1 MRTVRNC
8 VFETNSSSCHV
19 ITVLSDNELALLKN
33 GELLLSVHKSQDEKV
48 LTKTYDYWRFKQEI
62 HNCQTCY
69 DYETG
74 ERKYVVVKTDI
85 IESLSKNLWNL
96 LTQNA
101 IAPVEDFDKKLD
113 NILGMYE
120 LDTCYANEVR
130 AFISY
135 IENSSSVKFFLKDM
149 MRYDSKYDN
158 DNMNF
163 SCHEVEC

>member
-33 GELLLSVHKSQDEKV
+33 GALLLSVCMSQGEKV
-48 LTKTYDYWRFKQEI
+48 LAKTYDYLRFEHEI
-62 HNCQTCY
+62 NECQCCF
-69 DYETG
+69 DYEKG
-74 ERKYVVVKTDI
+74 ERKYVDIKNDI

-101 IAPVEDFDKKLD
+101 TAPVEDFDQKLD
-113 NILGMYE
+113 NIFDMYE
-120 LDTCYANEVR
+120 LDISFVTEVR
-130 AFISY
+130 YFIKS
-135 IENSSSVKFFLKDM
+135 IEDSSSVQCLLKDM
-149 MRYDSKYDN
+149 MRYNSRYN
-158 DNMNF
+158 DVNF

>member
-33 GELLLSVHKSQDEKV
+33 GELLLSVRKSQGEKI
-48 LTKTYDYWRFKQEI
+48 LTKTYDDWRFENEIQE
-62 HNCQTCY
+62 CQFCFDY
-69 DYETG
+69 DKG
-74 ERKYVVVKTDI
+74 ERKYVHVKNDI

-101 IAPVEDFDKKLD
+101 TAPVEDFDQKLD
-113 NILGMYE
+113 NIFDMYE
-120 LDTCYANEVR
+120 LDESFVTEVR
-130 AFISY
+130 DFIKC
-135 IENSSSVKFFLKDM
+135 IEDSSSVKFLLKDM
-149 MRYDSKYDN
+149 MRYSSRYN
-158 DNMNF
+158 DVNF

>member
-33 GELLLSVHKSQDEKV
+33 GELLLSVHKSQGEKILTRTFDE
-48 LTKTYDYWRFKQEI
+48 WRFEYEIQE
-62 HNCQTCY
+62 CQFCF

-74 ERKYVVVKTDI
+74 ERKYVNVKRDI
-85 IESLSKNLWNL
+85 VESLSKNLWNL

-101 IAPVEDFDKKLD
+101 TAPVEDFDQKLN
-113 NILGMYE
+113 NIFDMYE
-120 LDTCYANEVR
+120 LDESFVTEVR
-130 AFISY
+130 DFIKS
-135 IENSSSVKFFLKDM
+135 IENSSSLKFLLEDM
-149 MRYDSKYDN
+149 LRYDSKYDS
-158 DNMNF
+158 MNF

>member
-33 GELLLSVHKSQDEKV
+33 GELLLSVRKRQGEKI
-48 LTKTYDYWRFKQEI
+48 LTKTFDEWRFEYEIQE
-62 HNCQTCY
+62 CQFCF
-69 DYETG
+69 DYEIG
-74 ERKYVVVKTDI
+74 KEKYVSIKRDI

-101 IAPVEDFDKKLD
+101 TAPVEDFDQKLD
-113 NILGMYE
+113 NIFDMYE
-120 LDTCYANEVR
+120 LDESFVDEVR
-130 AFISY
+130 YFVKS
-135 IENSSSVKFFLKDM
+135 IEDSSSLKFLLEDM
-149 MRYDSKYDN
+149 MRYDSKYDS
-158 DNMNF
+158 MNF

>member
-33 GELLLSVHKSQDEKV
+33 GELLLSVCMSQGEKV
-48 LTKTYDYWRFKQEI
+48 LAKTYDYLRFEHEI
-62 HNCQTCY
+62 NECQSY
-69 DYETG
+69 FDYEIG
-74 ERKYVVVKTDI
+74 KRKYVDIKNDI

-101 IAPVEDFDKKLD
+101 TAPVEDFDQKLD
-113 NILGMYE
+113 NIFDMYE
-120 LDTCYANEVR
+120 LDVSFVTEVR
-130 AFISY
+130 DFIKS
-135 IENSSSVKFFLKDM
+135 IEDSSSVKFLFKDM
-149 MRYDSKYDN
+149 MRYNSGHN
-158 DNMNF
+158 DVNF

>member
-33 GELLLSVHKSQDEKV
+33 GELLLSVHKSQGEKI
-48 LTKTYDYWRFKQEI
+48 LTKTFDEWRFEYEIQE
-62 HNCQTCY
+62 CQFCY
-69 DYETG
+69 DSETG
-74 ERKYVVVKTDI
+74 ERKYVSVKRDI
-85 IESLSKNLWNL
+85 TESLSKNLWNL

-101 IAPVEDFDKKLD
+101 IAPVEDFKQKLD
-113 NILGMYE
+113 NIFDMYE
-120 LDTCYANEVR
+120 LDTSYANEVR
-130 AFISY
+130 EFISY
-135 IENSSSVKFFLKDM
+135 IEDSSSVQFLLEDM
-149 MRYDSKYDN
+149 MKYDSKY

>member
-33 GELLLSVHKSQDEKV
+33 GELLLSVHKSQGEKI
-48 LTKTYDYWRFKQEI
+48 LTKTYDDWRFEYEIQE
-62 HNCQTCY
+62 CQFCF
-69 DYETG
+69 DYEKG
-74 ERKYVVVKTDI
+74 EKKYVSVKRDI

-101 IAPVEDFDKKLD
+101 TAPVEDFDQKLD
-113 NILGMYE
+113 NIFDMYE
-120 LDTCYANEVR
+120 LDESFVTEVKY
-130 AFISY
+130 FVKS
-135 IENSSSVKFFLKDM
+135 IEDSSSVEFLLKDM
-149 MRYDSKYDN
+149 TKYDTRYG
-158 DNMNF
+158 DSMNF

>member
-33 GELLLSVHKSQDEKV
+33 GALLLSVCMSQGEKV
-48 LTKTYDYWRFKQEI
+48 LAKTYDYLQFEHEI
-62 HNCQTCY
+62 NKCQLCF
-69 DYETG
+69 DYEIG
-74 ERKYVVVKTDI
+74 ERKYVDIKNDI

-101 IAPVEDFDKKLD
+101 TAPVEDFDQKLD
-113 NILGMYE
+113 NILDMYE
-120 LDTCYANEVR
+120 LDVSFVTEVR
-130 AFISY
+130 DFIKS
-135 IENSSSVKFFLKDM
+135 IEDSSSVKFLLKDM
-149 MRYDSKYDN
+149 MRYNSGHN
-158 DNMNF
+158 DANF

>member
-19 ITVLSDNELALLKN
+19 ITVLSDHELALLKN
-33 GELLLSVHKSQDEKV
+33 GELLLSVHKSQGEKI
-48 LTKTYDYWRFKQEI
+48 LTKTFDDWRFEHEIQE
-62 HNCQTCY
+62 CQFCF

-74 ERKYVVVKTDI
+74 KRKYVNVKNDI
-85 IESLSKNLWNL
+85 IESLAKNLWNL

-101 IAPVEDFDKKLD
+101 TAPVEDFDQKLD
-113 NILGMYE
+113 NIFDMYE
-120 LDTCYANEVR
+120 LDESFVTEVR
-130 AFISY
+130 YFVKS
-135 IENSSSVKFFLKDM
+135 IENSSSVHFLLKDM
-149 MRYDSKYDN
+149 MKYDSRY